1 MTRMPRNQL
10 LDALFSLFR
19 EREQWPIKLLR
30 EKTQQPEVYL
40 KEVLSEIATLHRSG
54 EFNGTWEL
62 MPSFKGDGVGSDC
75 CRDGLQRADFSSFMH
90 RSRRRVCRS
99 CMRLNRQTRIH
110 RWMIMMM
117 KRMTKMTWRRSW
129 NRTLLSH
136 HARVIFHLYHRYR
149 IVQS

>member
-10 LDALFSLFR
+10 LDALFALFR

-62 MPSFKGDGVGSDC
+62 MPSFKGDGVG
-75 CRDGLQRADFSSFMH
+75 LILFSVF
-90 RSRRRVCRS
+90 C
-99 CMRLNRQTRIH
+99 
-110 RWMIMMM
+110 
-117 KRMTKMTWRRSW
+117 
-129 NRTLLSH
+129 
-136 HARVIFHLYHRYR
+136 Y
-149 IVQS
+149 